1 MNEILDWF
9 LFNPARI
16 MVAAS
21 IIFTIFIGRA
31 EMGGRRS
38 GGSGWLTLFRLG
50 TGAAF
55 TVLTAIVAG
64 LFGGIGAFF
73 GYFCIQ
79 AVVAIIIPIVWMEKM

>member
-1 MNEILDWF
+1 MSEILDWF
-9 LFNPARI
+9 LYNPARV

-21 IIFTIFIGRA
+21 ILFTISIGRA

-64 LFGGIGAFF
+64 LFGGIGFF
-73 GYFCIQ
+73 GYFFIQ
-79 AVVAIIIPIVWMEKM
+79 VVVAVIIPIVWMEKM